1 MGVGKV
7 HGCPPGLKPG
17 TRLPHPG
24 LLTVVAEGAMADVQE
39 LHQRFDPELTLV
51 VFKLLVSAGY
61 ETWWT
66 GCLQWQLKIVGISPL
81 PSRAGKAEKNT
92 MARSIYAA
100 ISELML

>member
-1 MGVGKV
+1 MDKIQGGSTRM
-7 HGCPPGLKPG
+7 KPG
-17 TRLPHPG
+17 AYLLDPE
-24 LLTVVAEGAMADVQE
+24 LLTEVAEGAMADVQE
-39 LHQRFDPELTLV
+39 LHPRFDPVLTPV

-100 ISELML
+100 ISELTL

>member
-1 MGVGKV
+1 M
-7 HGCPPGLKPG
+7 KPG
-17 TRLPHPG
+17 AYLLDPD

-39 LHQRFDPELTLV
+39 LHQKFDRELTLM

-66 GCLQWQLKIVGISPL
+66 GCLQWLLKIVGISPL
-81 PSRAGKAEKNT
+81 PSRAGKAEKDT
-92 MARSIYAA
+92 MAGSIYAA